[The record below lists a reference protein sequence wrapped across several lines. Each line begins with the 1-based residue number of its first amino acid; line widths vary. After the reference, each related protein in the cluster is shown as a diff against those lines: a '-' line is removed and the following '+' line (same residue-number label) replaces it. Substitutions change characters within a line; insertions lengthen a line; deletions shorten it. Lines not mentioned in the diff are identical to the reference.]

1 MEQEVNRW
9 YKKLWETKGSRFVAA
24 RRLELHD
31 KFSTITVSLISVYII
46 SLNLL
51 ILIPESKRNIIL
63 SDINITY
70 STICLSILVLA
81 VSLIIASR
89 NYKMRAD
96 KYHECGRRIDKI
108 YDEVCIWKNTSNIPT
123 QYDIAKISEDYL
135 KFLDKYENHTHLDY
149 LTFKA
154 DRLDQYKEIKYP
166 KLFWI
171 RIKFM
176 FYAQAVAFYL
186 IAILSPLILLLV

>member
-1 MEQEVNRW
+1 MEQETNRW

-51 ILIPESKRNIIL
+51 VLFPVDKRNEIF

-70 STICLSILVLA
+70 STICLSVLVLV

-96 KYHECGRRIDKI
+96 KHHECGRRIDEI
-108 YDEVCIWKNTSNIPT
+108 YDKVCIWKNTSITPS
-123 QYDIAKISEDYL
+123 QYDIARVSDEYL

-154 DRLDQYKEIKYP
+154 DRVDQFEEIKYP

-171 RIKFM
+171 KIKFL
-176 FYAQAVAFYL
+176 FYTQTIGLYL
-186 IAILSPLILLLV
+186 IAIILPLILLIT